1 MKKQVITIP
10 DAPAVPY
17 SPAVKAGDYLYV
29 SGQIG
34 IRDENGNE
42 ITTIE
47 GQARQ
52 CMQNMKRI
60 LETAGLSLDDV
71 IKVTVFLRNEGDFGK
86 MNEVFKAHFPQ
97 DPPARS
103 TAITGLVTPEML
115 IEIECI
121 ACYPSE

>member
-1 MKKQVITIP
+1 MKKQIITIP
-10 DAPAVPY
+10 GAPATPY
-17 SPAVKAGDYLYV
+17 SPAVKAGDFLYV

-34 IRDENGNE
+34 IRDRDGNE
-42 ITTIE
+42 INTFE

-52 CMQNMKRI
+52 CIQNMERI

-71 IKVTVFLRNEGDFGK
+71 VKVTVFLRNEGDFNR
-86 MNEVFKAHFPQ
+86 MNEIFRAHFPQ

-103 TAITGLVTPEML
+103 TVIAGLLNPEML

-121 ACYPSE
+121 AYYSSE